1 MKYNSNRDFSWL
13 LPRAW
18 VWMPRVLEIGSLI
31 TIFLINMLIYRS
43 KKGKGDSVKLSQQ
56 LFQTLTKLGPC
67 FIKTGQSL
75 STRPDLVSKEWLS
88 ALTKLQDEL
97 PAFEHQT
104 ALKIIKEDL
113 GKEPS
118 QIFKYFPNEPIASA
132 SLGIVYKAQLYDNY
146 WVAVKIQRP
155 DLAFIIRRDL
165 VIIRTLF
172 VIASPFLPLNLG
184 FGLGE
189 IIDEYGTSLFREIDY
204 NKEADNAERFY
215 SYFSKNK
222 SIKVPRVERLL
233 SSSRIITTS
242 WINGVKIEN
251 RNELLKNNI
260 DPTSI
265 IRSAVISGIQQLL
278 EFGYF
283 HADPHPGNM
292 FAISGEA
299 GGLGEIGYVDFG
311 MMDSISEED
320 RVTLTRA
327 IVHLINDD
335 YISLTKDFQN
345 LGFLNKNEDLKKI
358 TPVIKC
364 VLGGVLTKEVGAFN
378 LKSVTD
384 SFSELMYNYPFR
396 VPSRFALIIRAVVS
410 QEGLAL
416 KLDPSFKIIRFAY
429 PYVAKRLLTDQN
441 DEMVGILADVLFD
454 TNNTLQVDRLESLVN
469 VIIEE
474 SKDKATNLMPVAR
487 DSIKLMLGSKGSLI
501 RKKLMLSLIK
511 DERINTSEIKTIFR
525 IMKRKVKESSYY
537 REIKSIKDSIF

>member
-31 TIFLINMLIYRS
+31 TTFLINLLIYRS
-43 KKGKGDSVKLSQQ
+43 KKDKGDSVKLSQQ

-172 VIASPFLPLNLG
+172 VIVSPFLPLNLG
-184 FGLGE
+184 FGLDE
-189 IIDEYGTSLFREIDY
+189 IIDEFGTSLFREIDY

-233 SSSRIITTS
+233 SSSRVITTS
-242 WINGVKIEN
+242 WIDGVKIEN

-327 IVHLINDD
+327 IVHLVNDD

-441 DEMVGILADVLFD
+441 DEMVGILTDVLFD

-501 RKKLMLSLIK
+501 REKLMLSLIK